1 MYRPV
6 ASGAVEGLL
15 DEVVLY
21 RLAEHAGIS
30 LGAVF
35 GGNGK
40 THLRDSIAGYNQAA
54 RFSPWI
60 VLVDLDHDECAP
72 SLCARWLPTPAEHMC
87 LRVAVREIE
96 SWLLADRTGIAA
108 FLGVPASRVPSVVD
122 DLDDPKQT
130 LVDLARRSRRRA
142 IREDMAPRHG
152 SGLSIGPAYTSR
164 MMEFVGVEGPNR
176 WRPDV
181 AAQTSPSLSRCMK
194 ALEQLRDTALPE
206 RSG

>member
-1 MYRPV
+1 MYSPV
-6 ASGAVEGLL
+6 ASGAVEGAL
-15 DEVVLY
+15 DEVVLL
-21 RLAEHAGIS
+21 RLGEHLGIS
-30 LGAVF
+30 VGPVF
-35 GGNGK
+35 GRNGK
-40 THLRDSIAGYNQAA
+40 SYLRERIDGYNRAA
-54 RFSPWI
+54 RFWPWI
-60 VLVDLDHDECAP
+60 VLVDLDHEECAP
-72 SLCARWLPTPAEHMC
+72 SLCREWLPTPAEGMC
-87 LRVAVREIE
+87 FRVAVREIE
-96 SWLLADRTGIAA
+96 SWLLADRAGIAA

-181 AAQTSPSLSRCMK
+181 AAQASPSLSRCIN